1 MRAPL
6 TAMAGLAAAA
16 VFGSG
21 CGDPARGNLEV
32 NWTFAGNS
40 CLAAGVQTIQV
51 DIAHELLTPN
61 QFSCQ
66 LGGGTI
72 AGGANLGTYLAGQ
85 YSLTISGLGA
95 DGAVLYQT
103 QQDIAIHR
111 GDNVLDIDV
120 QRVPGGSISL
130 NWTFGG
136 LTCARAGVTSVRMS
150 VDGALTTDQAGNL
163 DVACS
168 ANGADGT
175 SISPLAPGRHRIDL
189 VGLKSGV
196 RSYWLQHVQVSVA
209 DRVDTSARVDLP
221 VGQPTSATADVTW
234 DALLGRGGFALGT
247 QGAMTCAEAQVD
259 VVSIAV
265 DPNLDGT
272 GGTLAGEVAC
282 RDTGGVEGAQV
293 STIPAG
299 MHSFAISGIR
309 GSTVVYQTRHPAS
322 ARFESG
328 LLSNVDVDAAA
339 VGSAGGEA
347 TLSWAFGTASP
358 PCPVAYTLTD
368 ASGNKQ
374 SGSMCGQSL
383 RVAGVSGLWG
393 IDATAGAFQ
402 AHILCGVPNQT
413 TTSWIIPFSK

>member
-120 QRVPGGSISL
+120 QKVPGGSISL

-150 VDGALTTDQAGNL
+150 VDGALITDQAGNL

-196 RSYWLQHVQVSVA
+196 RSYWLQNVQVSVA

-221 VGQPTSATADVTW
+221 VGQPTS
-234 DALLGRGGFALGT
+234 
-247 QGAMTCAEAQVD
+247 
-259 VVSIAV
+259 S
-265 DPNLDGT
+265 
-272 GGTLAGEVAC
+272 
-282 RDTGGVEGAQV
+282 
-293 STIPAG
+293 
-299 MHSFAISGIR
+299 
-309 GSTVVYQTRHPAS
+309 
-322 ARFESG
+322 
-328 LLSNVDVDAAA
+328 
-339 VGSAGGEA
+339 
-347 TLSWAFGTASP
+347 
-358 PCPVAYTLTD
+358 
-368 ASGNKQ
+368 
-374 SGSMCGQSL
+374 
-383 RVAGVSGLWG
+383 
-393 IDATAGAFQ
+393 
-402 AHILCGVPNQT
+402 
-413 TTSWIIPFSK
+413 